1 MGRRSRALVML
12 VLCLMSAAMTTTVA
26 AGQPSPPTVEDQNDR
41 LLRHRRAEHAE
52 LPQKA
57 LELQR
62 SMERNVV
69 PTFEPGDSVPGTES
83 TGLASAV
90 SGQGVG
96 VLVALLLGLTGG
108 LVGGCAALAG
118 WLVATGRR
126 DRRSTS
132 TA

>member
-1 MGRRSRALVML
+1 ML
-12 VLCLMSAAMTTTVA
+12 VLCLALAAMTTTVA

-41 LLRHRRAEHAE
+41 LLQHRRAEQAD
-52 LPQKA
+52 LAQQA

-62 SMERNVV
+62 SMERNFV
-69 PTFEPGDSVPGTES
+69 PTFDRGDGDSVPGAGS
-83 TGLASAV
+83 TGLAGAV
-90 SGQGVG
+90 PGRGVG

-126 DRRSTS
+126 GRRATS

>member
-1 MGRRSRALVML
+1 MGRPYRVLVVL
-12 VLCLMSAAMTTTVA
+12 ALCLTPATAAAAVAAPTPSAAIQLQDDRRL
-26 AGQPSPPTVEDQNDR
+26 GQYQEGQIEPE
-41 LLRHRRAEHAE
+41 E
-52 LPQKA
+52 KA
-57 LELQR
+57 LELQL
-62 SMERNVV
+62 SMERNLV
-69 PTFEPGDSVPGTES
+69 PTFDRDDSGPGIGS

-90 SGQGVG
+90 PGRGVG

-126 DRRSTS
+126 GRRATS

>member
-1 MGRRSRALVML
+1 MGRQPRALVML
-12 VLCLMSAAMTTTVA
+12 VLCLALAAMTTTVA

-41 LLRHRRAEHAE
+41 LLQHRRAERAE
-52 LPQKA
+52 LAQKA

-62 SMERNVV
+62 SMERNFV
-69 PTFEPGDSVPGTES
+69 PTFDRGDSVPGAGS
-83 TGLASAV
+83 TGLAGAV
-90 SGQGVG
+90 PGRGVG

-126 DRRSTS
+126 GRRATS

>member
-12 VLCLMSAAMTTTVA
+12 VLCLALAATATTVA

-41 LLRHRRAEHAE
+41 LLRHLRVEQADRA
-52 LPQKA
+52 QKA
-57 LELQR
+57 VELQH

-69 PTFEPGDSVPGTES
+69 PTFDPGDSVSGTGS
-83 TGLASAV
+83 TGVASAV
-90 SGQGVG
+90 PEQGVG

-108 LVGGCAALAG
+108 LVGGCAVLAG

-126 DRRSTS
+126 GRRATS